1 MDGGASW
8 PWPAPTRGS
17 RAIIAAAAAA
27 GGGGA
32 PIVVVVAV
40 VVESSARGE
49 LSCLGGSRG
58 TFPLLGSE
66 WIKSVRKESRDRLGG
81 WISGSVS

>member
-17 RAIIAAAAAA
+17 RAIIAAAAA

-32 PIVVVVAV
+32 PIVVVAV

-66 WIKSVRKESRDRLGG
+66 WIKSVRKESGDRLER